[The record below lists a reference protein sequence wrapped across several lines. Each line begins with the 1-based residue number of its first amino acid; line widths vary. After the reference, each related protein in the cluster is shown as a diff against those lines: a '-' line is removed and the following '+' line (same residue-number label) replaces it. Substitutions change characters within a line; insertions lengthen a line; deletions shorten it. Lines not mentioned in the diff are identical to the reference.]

1 MEANRK
7 EKLVLWFSELG
18 IEDVPL
24 VGGKSASLGEMY
36 QHLSS
41 KGVKIPNGFAITARA
56 YHYLLE
62 ANNAKQPIKDLLDG
76 LDSSDVLDLT
86 VRGSKVRNLIKSL
99 EFPEDL
105 VKEII
110 EAYHTL
116 SQQYSEENTDTA
128 VRSSA
133 TAEDLPDASFAGQQ
147 ETYLNVHGVPSLLES
162 CKKCFASLFT
172 DRAISYREQKGFDHF
187 TIGLSICVQ
196 KMVRSDRACSGV
208 MFSLDTESGFQ
219 DMVFITAAYGL
230 GENVVQGTVNPDE
243 YYVFKPTLKQ
253 NDTEGTNFRP
263 IVSTLVGS
271 KDKRMIY
278 DIGGNKLTKNI
289 PVPLELQRML
299 CLTDDEVLLL
309 AKWACIVEDHYSQK
323 AGTLKPMDMEWAK
336 DGNSNELFL
345 VQARPE
351 TVHSQT
357 NASIL
362 KNYVLGDTSSSK
374 VLVRGH
380 SVGQR
385 IGSGKICI
393 VNDVKQIADF
403 IPGTVLVTEMTD
415 PDWAPVMSKAAAII
429 TNSGGRTC
437 HAAIV
442 SRELGI
448 PCVVGT
454 GNGTDLLQDVDTV
467 TVDCSAGSEG
477 LVWKGEI
484 PFSIEETN
492 LTSIPEV
499 KTRLMMIVGNPDN
512 AFEFCRIPNQGIGL
526 ARMEFI
532 VNSSIHIHPLALVD
546 YPNGAA
552 KDRTVKRLI
561 DERTYRYSNKSDF
574 FVDQLAEGIGKIAA
588 AFYPKPVVVR
598 MSDFKTNEYANLIGG
613 TTYEPVED
621 NPMLGW
627 RGASRYYHPDY
638 ERGFALECA
647 AIRKVRD
654 VFGLSNVVVMIPFC
668 RTVEEGKKVLET
680 MAKYGLSKGVNGLKV
695 YAMCEIPSNVL
706 LADEFLSDD
715 LFDGFSIGSNDLTQ
729 LTLGLDRDAGS
740 LAHIGNELNPAVKK
754 LFEMVI
760 NVANAKGKY
769 IGICGQGPS
778 DFPELAEWLVEKG
791 IHSIALNPDSV
802 LKTLLVV
809 AKKEQ
814 SMASQS

>member
-1 MEANRK
+1 MENRK
-7 EKLVLWFSELG
+7 DKLILWFSELG

-62 ANNAKQPIKDLLDG
+62 ANSAKQTIKDLLNG
-76 LDSSDVLDLT
+76 LDRFNIADLSY
-86 VRGSKVRNLIKSL
+86 RGQQVRNFIKSL
-99 EFPEDL
+99 VFPKDL
-105 VKEII
+105 VEQII
-110 EAYHTL
+110 EAYQVL
-116 SQQYSEENTDTA
+116 SKQYSEENTDTA

-147 ETYLNVHGVPSLLES
+147 ETYLNVHGVSSLLES

-243 YYVFKPTLKQ
+243 YYVFKPTL
-253 NDTEGTNFRP
+253 NDASNNYRP
-263 IVSTLVGS
+263 IISTLVGT
-271 KDKRMIY
+271 KDKKMIY
-278 DIGGNKLTKNI
+278 DMGGNKLTKNV
-289 PVPLELQRML
+289 PVPLELQREL
-299 CLTDDEVLLL
+299 CLTEDEVLIL
-309 AKWACIVEDHYSQK
+309 AKWACIIENHYSEK

-336 DGNSNELFL
+336 DGNSGEIFL

-351 TVHSQT
+351 TVHSQIQR
-357 NASIL
+357 NIL
-362 KNYVLGDTSSSK
+362 NNYVLGDTSLSQ
-374 VLVRGH
+374 VLVKGH

-385 IGSGKICI
+385 IGSGKVCI
-393 VNDVKQIADF
+393 INDVKQIANF
-403 IPGTVLVTEMTD
+403 VPGTVLVTEMTD
-415 PDWAPVMSKAAAII
+415 PDWAPVMSKAAAIV

-454 GNGTDLLQDVDTV
+454 INGTELLQNEDEV

-477 LVWKGEI
+477 LVWQGKISFEVK
-484 PFSIEETN
+484 ETN
-492 LTSIPEV
+492 LDSIPPT
-499 KTRLMMIVGNPDN
+499 KTHLMMIVGNPDN
-512 AFEFCRIPNQGIGL
+512 AFEFCRIPNQGVGL

-546 YPNGAA
+546 YPKGAA
-552 KDRTVKRLI
+552 EDRSVKRQI
-561 DERTYRYSNKSDF
+561 DERTYRYSNKSDYF
-574 FVDQLAEGIGKIAA
+574 INQLAEGIGKIAA
-588 AFYPKPVVVR
+588 AFYPKPVIVR

-613 TTYEPVED
+613 RIYEPVED

-627 RGASRYYHPDY
+627 RGASRYYHPNY

-647 AIRKVRD
+647 AIRKVREI
-654 VFGLSNVVVMIPFC
+654 FGLSNVIVMVPFC

-680 MAKYGLSKGVNGLKV
+680 MKKYGLEKGKNGLKV

-729 LTLGLDRDAGS
+729 LTLGLDRDAGN
-740 LAHIGNELNPAVKK
+740 LAHIGNELDPAVKK
-754 LFEMVI
+754 FLGMVI
-760 NVANAKGKY
+760 ETANSKGKY

-802 LKTLLVV
+802 LKTHLVV
-809 AKKEQ
+809 AAKETSMQ
-814 SMASQS
+814 S